1 MDVVRKFSGASGEDL
16 EQWLDRFEVAVDL
29 TGESTQEEK
38 EKTAGRLIPLFLD
51 GAAYS
56 TWKQIPTGRNDLDT
70 VKTALRRVFGKS
82 LATAWR
88 ELKELRLLPG
98 QSVDVLAEEAKR
110 LLGIIVG
117 NDSPPQ
123 QVVSLALIDA
133 LPRTIADQV
142 RMHHGAT
149 MELESVVDCAK
160 SLLVGAE
167 QANLFPAAMSSTAH
181 TRARGPEQPV
191 TTEKRTIRCHGCH
204 RTGHVRRECT
214 TECFKCGGRGHLQR
228 ECPLNASG
236 NDGARAAAQVR
247 AAPAEEQ

>member
-70 VKTALRRVFGKS
+70 VKTALRRVLGKS

-142 RMHHGAT
+142 RHGQEGGQPLPT
-149 MELESVVDCAK
+149 MRENRSSHQFSVGQWAYHSYK
-160 SLLVGAE
+160 NLGAVGY
-167 QANLFPAAMSSTAH
+167 
-181 TRARGPEQPV
+181 
-191 TTEKRTIRCHGCH
+191 
-204 RTGHVRRECT
+204 
-214 TECFKCGGRGHLQR
+214 
-228 ECPLNASG
+228 
-236 NDGARAAAQVR
+236 
-247 AAPAEEQ
+247 